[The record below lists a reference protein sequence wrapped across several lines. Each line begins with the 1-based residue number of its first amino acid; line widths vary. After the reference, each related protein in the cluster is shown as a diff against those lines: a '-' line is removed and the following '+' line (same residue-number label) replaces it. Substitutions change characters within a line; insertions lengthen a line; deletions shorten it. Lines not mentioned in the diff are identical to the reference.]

1 VNGNP
6 NIANCKLQIAILF
19 LLVATGAFAQAPPTP
34 VEKPADKPTAPEV
47 AGSDVQAL
55 VYLAPDRPVL
65 VRLHVLIDGE
75 PYTAAWDA
83 FVKKMFEYLDVN
95 GDGFLS
101 KEEAARLVRVDNLRI
116 HLQGAIGVLNRQ
128 NGVPFEE
135 LDTDKDGKISLD
147 ELKGYYRRQN
157 FNAFQTRTGS
167 AQGRSGEL
175 TESLFKHLNKAGDG
189 KLTRAEMAKA
199 TEVLHRLDLDEDEMI
214 TGDEL
219 APNTS
224 DPYGQ
229 FVFRNNQ
236 NEPLPAKSPFQ
247 IINSGGNPNAA
258 LSPIVKVMLEKYDKD
273 RNGKLSRSESGF
285 DEATF
290 ARFDANKDGQLDPAE
305 LMAWMS
311 GPSDLELTVR
321 LGDKRPTPSGKPLGG
336 ILKTVVDGSKGSAPA
351 GGVEM
356 TPLTGKTWPL
366 SGSLKNQADGSV
378 LLSSGVARVEV
389 RGGNAGSAQGANG
402 IRGFYLQQFKQALKD
417 KKDYLTKAEAE
428 GGQFLGG
435 LFFFADR
442 DGDGK
447 LTEQELTTFLDTL
460 DAAGGASMTL
470 TVTDHGPGLFDLID
484 ADRDGRLSLREL
496 RTAWDRIAP
505 WDKEKVGAITREQI
519 PRQYALTVDRGI
531 VDERFRRFSVRTGGA
546 PAGTPLSTRGPAWFR
561 KMDRN
566 GDGDVSRREWLGTEE
581 DFKKIDLDGDGLIS
595 AEEAE
600 KADAW
605 FRAQQK
611 KNP

>member
-1 VNGNP
+1 MDN
-6 NIANCKLQIAILF
+6 
-19 LLVATGAFAQAPPTP
+19 ATLA
-34 VEKPADKPTAPEV
+34 
-47 AGSDVQAL
+47 SDVQAL

-65 VRLHVLIDGE
+65 LRLHVLIDGE

-95 GDGFLS
+95 GDGSLT
-101 KEEAARLVRVDNLRI
+101 KEEAARLVRVDTLRI
-116 HLQGAIGVLNRQ
+116 HLQGAIGVLDRQ
-128 NGVPFEE
+128 NGVPFAE

-167 AQGRSGEL
+167 AQGRSGQL
-175 TESLFKHLNKAGDG
+175 TEALFKNLNKAGDG
-189 KLTRAEMAKA
+189 KLTRAELAKA

-224 DPYGQ
+224 NPYGM
-229 FVFRNNQ
+229 FVFRGNQ
-236 NEPLPAKSPFQ
+236 NEPLPRTSPFQ
-247 IINSGGNPNAA
+247 IINSGGNTNAA
-258 LSPIVKVMLEKYDKD
+258 LAPIVKALLDKYDKD
-273 RNGKLSRSESGF
+273 HNGKMSRAESGF

-290 ARFDANKDGQLDPAE
+290 TRLDTNKDGQLDGTE
-305 LMAWMS
+305 LMAWLS
-311 GPSDLELTVR
+311 GASDLELTIR
-321 LGDKRPTPSGKPLGG
+321 LGDKRPPTSGKPLGG
-336 ILKTVVDGSKGSAPA
+336 ILKTVVDGSKGSAPPS
-351 GGVEM
+351 GVEM

-366 SGSLKNQADGSV
+366 SGSLTRQADGSV
-378 LLSSGVARVEV
+378 LLTSGVARVEV
-389 RGGNAGSAQGANG
+389 RGGNSNPGVNMNG
-402 IRGFYLQQFKQALKD
+402 IRSFYLQQFKQVLKD
-417 KKDYLTKAEAE
+417 KKDYLTNSEAE

-435 LFFFADR
+435 LFFYADR

-470 TVTDHGPGLFDLID
+470 TVTDHGPGLFELID

-496 RTAWDRIAP
+496 RTAWERIAP
-505 WDKEKVGAITREQI
+505 WDKDKVGAITREQI
-519 PRQYALTVDRGI
+519 PRQYALTVDRGMM
-531 VDERFRRFSVRTGGA
+531 DERFRRVAFRAGGM
-546 PAGTPLSTRGPAWFR
+546 PAGSPVSTRGPAWFR

-595 AEEAE
+595 VEEAE
-600 KADAW
+600 KAEAL

-611 KNP
+611 DKR

>member
-1 VNGNP
+1 VNGK
-6 NIANCKLQIAILF
+6 IA
-19 LLVATGAFAQAPPTP
+19 LLSLVVATAAFAQAPPAAAP
-34 VEKPADKPTAPEV
+34 EKPIDNPTVE
-47 AGSDVQAL
+47 SDVQAL
-55 VYLAPDRPVL
+55 VYLAPDRPML
-65 VRLHVLIDGE
+65 MRLHVLIDGE

-116 HLQGAIGVLNRQ
+116 HLQGAIGVLDRQ
-128 NGVPFEE
+128 NGVPFTE

-175 TESLFKHLNKAGDG
+175 TEALFKHLNTAGDG
-189 KLTRAEMAKA
+189 KLTKVEMAKA
-199 TEVLHRLDLDEDEMI
+199 AEALHRLDLDEDEMI

-219 APNTS
+219 APNQS
-224 DPYGQ
+224 DLYARFG
-229 FVFRNNQ
+229 FIGNQ
-236 NEPLPAKSPFQ
+236 NEPLPQKSPFQ
-247 IINSGGNPNAA
+247 IINMGVNPNAA
-258 LSPIVKVMLEKYDKD
+258 LSPILKAMLEKYDKD
-273 RNGKLSRSESGF
+273 RNGKLSKAESGF

-290 ARFDANKDGQLDPAE
+290 ARLDTNKDGQLDGAE
-305 LMAWMS
+305 LTAWLS
-311 GPSDLELTVR
+311 GPSDLELTIR

-336 ILKTVVDGSKGSAPA
+336 ILKTVVDGSKGSAPP

-356 TPLTGKTWPL
+356 TPLTGKTWPM
-366 SGSLKNQADGSV
+366 SGSLTKQADGSV
-378 LLSSGVARVEV
+378 LLTSGVARVEV

-417 KKDYLTKAEAE
+417 KKDYLTKSEAE

-435 LFFFADR
+435 LFFYADR

-447 LTEQELTTFLDTL
+447 LTEEELTRFLDTL
-460 DAAGGASMTL
+460 DSASGASMTL
-470 TVTDHGPGLFDLID
+470 SVTDHGPGLFELID

-505 WDKEKVGAITREQI
+505 WDKDKVGAITREQI
-519 PRQYALTVDRGI
+519 PRQYALTVDRGM
-531 VDERFRRFSVRTGGA
+531 VDERFRRFAVRTGGA
-546 PAGTPLSTRGPAWFR
+546 PAGPPVSTRGPAWFR

-595 AEEAE
+595 VEEAE